1 MDAPGGVQGPG
12 RKLSPGG
19 NQTPPGVATL
29 VNDFAVKGEIEAVA
43 LDLVRDPQA
52 DDGFDD
58 REDDDSD
65 DCVINDDGNNADAL
79 VDDLVRV
86 ALHQAG
92 GATVLLDREHA
103 GQKRADHA
111 ADPVDAEAIER
122 VVIAEHGLEPGRT
135 PVAADTTGDADRHRS
150 DRTDEARSR
159 RDGDEASDRARADA
173 DDGWLAAVGPFDEHP
188 GQGRDGGRDLRNR
201 HRHAGLHARA
211 DARAGVEAEPADP
224 QEARTDEG
232 QDHIVA
238 GSRVFA
244 LA

>member
-1 MDAPGGVQGPG
+1 MDAPRGVQGPG

-92 GATVLLDREHA
+92 VVFLFMDRQYTH
-103 GQKRADHA
+103 QKRTRHP
-111 ADPVDAEAIER
+111 ADPVDAEAVER
-122 VVIAEHGLEPGRT
+122 
-135 PVAADTTGDADRHRS
+135 
-150 DRTDEARSR
+150 
-159 RDGDEASDRARADA
+159 
-173 DDGWLAAVGPFDEHP
+173 
-188 GQGRDGGRDLRNR
+188 
-201 HRHAGLHARA
+201 
-211 DARAGVEAEPADP
+211 
-224 QEARTDEG
+224 
-232 QDHIVA
+232 
-238 GSRVFA
+238 
-244 LA
+244 